1 MRPDDLLYILALVLA
16 PLVTEPF
23 AEEPIASSGSTVD
36 ARCRAEMPSLGPEWI
51 RSDDLADRA
60 RLDSWCLAVGPPAH
74 HAPGESDI
82 PATVDSLAVVVW
94 NTNVGAAQIGRF
106 LRELRS
112 GELSGG
118 EPIEH
123 FVLLLQEVHRAGPDV
138 PPAPPAEASW
148 AGRIGGRSEEDSR
161 IDVVELARREGLHLF
176 YVPSMRNGSPHDGS
190 APEDRGNAVLSTL
203 PLDDHAA
210 IELPV
215 ERQRRVAVAAVVEGR
230 NSSGIPWKLRFVS
243 AHLENRARWA
253 RLHRALGAAQSHQA
267 RALVAS
273 LERLSP
279 VPASAVGGDFNTW
292 LRGGASGA
300 LDALQIRYPAIEVH
314 PEGDTRQLPLFLPGL
329 RLDHLFLRLPR
340 GWSGRYEI
348 LADRYGSDHQPL
360 MGWIR
365 TGT

>member
-1 MRPDDLLYILALVLA
+1 LRPDDLLYILALVLT

-23 AEEPIASSGSTVD
+23 AAVPVASPGSAID
-36 ARCRAEMPSLGPEWI
+36 ARCRAAMPSPGSAWI
-51 RSDDLADRA
+51 RFDDLADRTQ
-60 RLDSWCLAVGPPAH
+60 LDSWCLAVGPPAH
-74 HAPGESDI
+74 HVPNESDI
-82 PATVDSLAVVVW
+82 PTTVDSLAVVVW
-94 NTNVGAAQIGRF
+94 NTNVGAAQIRRF

-112 GELSGG
+112 GELSRG
-118 EPIEH
+118 EPIQH
-123 FVLLLQEVHRAGPDV
+123 FVLLLQEVHRTGPDV
-138 PPAPPAEASW
+138 PLAPPAEASW
-148 AGRIGGRSEEDSR
+148 AGRIGGGSEESSR
-161 IDVVELARREGLHLF
+161 IDVVELARSEGLHLF
-176 YVPSMRNGSPHDGS
+176 YVPSMRNGSPRDGK
-190 APEDRGNAVLSTL
+190 APEDRGNAILSTF

-215 ERQRRVAVAAVVEGR
+215 ERQRRVAVAATVEGR
-230 NSSGIPWKLRFVS
+230 SSSGIPWKLRFVS
-243 AHLENRARWA
+243 AHLENRARWT
-253 RLHRALGAAQSHQA
+253 RFHRALGPAQSNQA

-292 LRGGASGA
+292 FRGGASGA
-300 LDALQIRYPAIEVH
+300 LDALRIRYPSIAVH

-360 MGWIR
+360 MGWVR
-365 TGT
+365 TGA

>member
-1 MRPDDLLYILALVLA
+1 MRPDDLITILALVLT

-23 AEEPIASSGSTVD
+23 AAEPVASSGSTVD
-36 ARCRAEMPSLGPEWI
+36 AHCRAELPSPGPEWV

-74 HAPGESDI
+74 HVPEESDI

-94 NTNVGAAQIGRF
+94 NTNVGAAQIGRL

-112 GELSGG
+112 GELSRG

-138 PPAPPAEASW
+138 PLAPSADASW
-148 AGRIGGRSEEDSR
+148 AGRIGGRSEAESR

-190 APEDRGNAVLSTL
+190 EPEDRGNAVLSTL
-203 PLDDHAA
+203 PLADLAA

-215 ERQRRVAVAAVVEGR
+215 ERQRRVAVAATVAGR
-230 NSSGIPWKLRFVS
+230 NSAGIPWRVRFVS
-243 AHLENRARWA
+243 AHLENRARWL
-253 RLHRALGAAQSHQA
+253 RLHRALGAAQANQA
-267 RALVAS
+267 RALVAG

-279 VPASAVGGDFNTW
+279 IPASAVGGDFNTW
-292 LRGGASGA
+292 FRGGASGA
-300 LDALQIRYPAIEVH
+300 LDALRIRYPSVEVH

-329 RLDHLFLRLPR
+329 RLDHLFLRLPV
-340 GWSGRYEI
+340 GWSGHYEI
-348 LADRYGSDHQPL
+348 VADRYGSDHAPL
-360 MGWIR
+360 MGWVR
-365 TGT
+365 MGA

>member
-1 MRPDDLLYILALVLA
+1 
-16 PLVTEPF
+16 
-23 AEEPIASSGSTVD
+23 
-36 ARCRAEMPSLGPEWI
+36 
-51 RSDDLADRA
+51 
-60 RLDSWCLAVGPPAH
+60 
-74 HAPGESDI
+74 
-82 PATVDSLAVVVW
+82 VW

-138 PPAPPAEASW
+138 PTAPSAEASW
-148 AGRIGGRSEEDSR
+148 AGRIGGRSEENSR
-161 IDVVELARREGLHLF
+161 IDVVELARSEGLHLF
-176 YVPSMRNGSPHDGS
+176 YVPSMRNGSPHDGR
-190 APEDRGNAVLSTL
+190 APEDRGNAILSTF

-215 ERQRRVAVAAVVEGR
+215 ERQRRVAVAATVEGR
-230 NSSGIPWKLRFVS
+230 SSSGIPWKLRFVS
-243 AHLENRARWA
+243 AHLENRARWT
-253 RLHRALGAAQSHQA
+253 RLHRALGPAQSNQA

-273 LERLSP
+273 LERLPP

-292 LRGGASGA
+292 FRGGASGA
-300 LDALQIRYPAIEVH
+300 LDALRIRYPSIAVH

-348 LADRYGSDHQPL
+348 LANRYGSDHLPL